1 MNKLQK
7 IILISVEDLR
17 KNKRDRMKEN
27 LTNLRET
34 VINIKKNDCTTVADI
49 TRILCKQNSF
59 IVIYEGKKFYPSI
72 KPK

>member
-17 KNKRDRMKEN
+17 NNKRDRMKEN

-49 TRILCKQNSF
+49 TRILCK
-59 IVIYEGKKFYPSI
+59 
-72 KPK
+72 